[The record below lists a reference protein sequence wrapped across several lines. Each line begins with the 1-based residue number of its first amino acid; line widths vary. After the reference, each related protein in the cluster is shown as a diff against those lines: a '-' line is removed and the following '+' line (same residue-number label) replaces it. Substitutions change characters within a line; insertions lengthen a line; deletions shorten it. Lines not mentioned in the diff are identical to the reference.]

1 MNKYLTKTPIVILL
15 AVFCC
20 ALWGSAFPSIKIG
33 YQLFNIPAKAT
44 NQQLLF
50 AGMRFFLAG
59 ILVII
64 TASAGSRT
72 LMIPK
77 KRTTLYKIMMLAS
90 MQTVLQYIFF
100 YIGLANTTGSKA
112 AIVESMNVFFSVLV
126 SVLIFHMEK
135 LTVTKT
141 VGCLVGFVGVVL
153 VNLGGGVSSF
163 NLTGDGFI
171 LISTI
176 AYAFSSVMIKYF
188 SRDDNPV
195 LLSGYQFMVG
205 GLDLMITGFSMGG
218 RITIP
223 TISALGMLFYLAFIS
238 AAAYTIWGILLKYNS
253 VSKVTVFGFS
263 NPMFGFILSALLL
276 NENQAMGIRF
286 IVALA
291 LVCIGIIIVNLKPD
305 TLSLNKSQTKI
316 SE

>member
-15 AVFCC
+15 AIFCC

-33 YQLFNIPAKAT
+33 YQLFHIQANAT

-59 ILVII
+59 ILVIV
-64 TASAGSRT
+64 TASASSRT
-72 LMIPK
+72 LLIPK
-77 KRTTLYKIMMLAS
+77 NRTTLYKIIMLAFV
-90 MQTVLQYIFF
+90 QTVLQYIFF

-126 SVLIFHMEK
+126 SVIIFRMEQ
-135 LTVTKT
+135 LTITKIL
-141 VGCLVGFVGVVL
+141 GCLIGFVGVVL
-153 VNLGGGVSSF
+153 VNLGDGISSF

-176 AYAFSSVMIKYF
+176 AYAFSSVMIKHF
-188 SRDDNPV
+188 SSEDNPV

-205 GLDLMITGFSMGG
+205 GLVLIVTGFALGG
-218 RITIP
+218 RITP
-223 TISALGMLFYLAFIS
+223 PSISALLMLFYLAFIS
-238 AAAYTIWGILLKYNS
+238 AAAYTIWGILLKYNP

-263 NPMFGFILSALLL
+263 NPMFGFILSALFLK
-276 NENQAMGIRF
+276 ETKEMGIRF
-286 IVALA
+286 ILA
-291 LVCIGIIIVNLKPD
+291 LILVCMGIIIVNLKPNA
-305 TLSLNKSQTKI
+305 LFLNKRPTKN
-316 SE
+316 

>member
-33 YQLFNIPAKAT
+33 YQLFNIPAEAT

-59 ILVII
+59 ILVIL

-72 LMIPK
+72 VLIPK
-77 KRTTLYKIMMLAS
+77 KRTTLYKIMMLAF

-112 AIVESMNVFFSVLV
+112 AIVEAMYVFFSVLV
-126 SVLIFHMEK
+126 SAVLFRMEK
-135 LTVTKT
+135 LTTTKII
-141 VGCLVGFVGVVL
+141 GCLIGFAGVVS
-153 VNLGGGVSSF
+153 VNLGSGLSSF
-163 NLTGDGFI
+163 NMTGDGFI

-176 AYAFSSVMIKYF
+176 AYAFSSVMIKIF
-188 SRDDNPV
+188 SKDENPV
-195 LLSGYQFMVG
+195 LLSGYQFMAG
-205 GLDLMITGFSMGG
+205 GLVLIITGFSLGG

-223 TISALGMLFYLAFIS
+223 SISALGILFYLAFIS
-238 AAAYTIWGILLKYNS
+238 AAAYTIWGILLKFNP
-253 VSKVTVFGFS
+253 VSKVTIFGFS

-286 IVALA
+286 ILALA

-305 TLSLNKSQTKI
+305 TKTL
-316 SE
+316 E